1 MPTVTLVWIAIF
13 VSGLT
18 FNAYNGVGPQAVN
31 QVTPNQYRAQVSAVY
46 LFVVNALGLG
56 VGPTLVP
63 LLNDHLFHD
72 PLKIR
77 YSLIIVV
84 FCSRRWPRSL
94 CCGLS
99 GRFTDKSW
107 QKRRSGNSIVGLY

>member
-1 MPTVTLVWIAIF
+1 
-13 VSGLT
+13 
-18 FNAYNGVGPQAVN
+18 
-31 QVTPNQYRAQVSAVY
+31 
-46 LFVVNALGLG
+46 VVNALGLG

-84 FCSRRWPRSL
+84 FCAALAAITMLWIVRPIYRQKL
-94 CCGLS
+94 
-99 GRFTDKSW
+99 DEAAQW
-107 QKRRSGNSIVGLY
+107 Q